1 MQINIYNIN
10 MFICFMFYEILTT
23 IVNFL
28 ILNIKDHS
36 TCKQGIRRSTL
47 HTSFKTSLINLTL
60 IFSLVFTLSACKQN
74 DSGADIDSSSSAK
87 VIAFNQDW
95 QFKKLSNKDIAIND
109 APWLKVTLPHS
120 AHIEPLI
127 VNDQWQG
134 LAEYKKVFNAPK
146 AWQGKTLLIR
156 FEAAMNHA
164 QVFLNDVKIGEHMGG
179 YLPFSLDMSKAIKLG
194 EDNTLVVKLNNQDNP
209 DIGPK
214 PLKRLD
220 FNTYGGLYRDVNIIV
235 KNALHITDEIAAN
248 KVASGGIFITTPVV
262 NEQQS
267 SINIKTHIANTSDS
281 LSKFSIRQTL
291 FTTDDVEVTSH
302 TESVSLA
309 ANTEQQ
315 FSHDLLVDNAKLWS
329 PNAPNLYVLKTDII
343 EDDTLVET
351 QSNRI
356 GIRSFEFNEKH
367 QLLINGE
374 ITFLR
379 GINRHQE
386 YPYVGYAT
394 SPQADYRDA
403 VKIKSA
409 GFDYVRL
416 SHYPHS
422 KAFMHAADE
431 LGLVLIDAI
440 LGWQFFNNTPE
451 FKTQILQ
458 TCHDLI
464 RRDRNHAS
472 VLAWECSLNESKMP
486 PAFVKQ
492 LNDVVHQEDST
503 RLSAGWKPGFDM
515 YLQARQ
521 HRMKKGHY
529 HEPTQP
535 YVVSEYGDWEYYAQN
550 AGLNQD
556 AWQDLKKEERTSR
569 QLLSAGEK
577 RLLQQ
582 AANLQEA
589 HNDNF
594 TVPAFA
600 DGYWVMFDYNRGY
613 YHDLESSGIM
623 SINRLPKY
631 GYYFYQSQRDANIL
645 SDMYASG
652 PMAFIASEWN
662 EKSSTLVTVFSNAQE
677 VELYLN
683 DKLIARNKPTDDKSS
698 TLLNNPPFKFNLDG
712 FTAGTLTA
720 KAFIDSKQV
729 ATHSVTTAEQF
740 AQLKVTIDESGKAPA
755 TGNKDVVFVHATFVD
770 AKGNIVPVNHEEI
783 VFTVQG
789 DISLMSDVAAK
800 SEQGIA
806 STLIEIG
813 HTLDG
818 ASIKATHSSGI
829 EQIFAF

>member
-1 MQINIYNIN
+1 M
-10 MFICFMFYEILTT
+10 
-23 IVNFL
+23 
-28 ILNIKDHS
+28 H
-36 TCKQGIRRSTL
+36 TL
-47 HTSFKTSLINLTL
+47 FKKLHINLAL
-60 IFSLVFTLSACKQN
+60 AFTLAFTVVGCEQK
-74 DSGADIDSSSSAK
+74 DSRSEVDISGTAQT
-87 VIAFNQDW
+87 VAFNQEW
-95 QFKKLSNKDIAIND
+95 QFKKLTNKDVAIAD
-109 APWLKVTLPHS
+109 STWVDVTLPHT
-120 AHIEPLI
+120 ANIEPII

-134 LAEYKKVFNAPK
+134 LAEYKKTFNAPK
-146 AWQGKTLLIR
+146 EWQGKTLLVR
-156 FEAAMNHA
+156 FEAAMSHA
-164 QVFLNDVKIGEHMGG
+164 HVFLNDVKIGEHMGG
-179 YLPFSLDMSKAIKLG
+179 YLPFSLDISSTIKLD
-194 EDNTLVVKLNNQDNP
+194 EENTLVVKLNNQDNP

-248 KVASGGIFITTPVV
+248 KVASGGIFITTPEVD
-262 NEQQS
+262 EKQS
-267 SINIKTHIANTSDS
+267 SVNIKTHIANTRDAA
-281 LSKFSIRQTL
+281 SKFSIRQTL
-291 FTTDDVEVTSH
+291 FTADDVEVTTH

-309 ANTEQQ
+309 ANTDQQ
-315 FSHDLLVDNAKLWS
+315 FSQDLVVNNAKLWS
-329 PNAPNLYVLKTDII
+329 PNTPNLYTVKTDIF
-343 EDDTLVET
+343 EGSTLIET

-356 GIRSFEFNEKH
+356 GIRSFKFNDKH
-367 QLLINGE
+367 ELLINGE
-374 ITFLR
+374 VTFLR
-379 GINRHQE
+379 GVNRHQE

-451 FKTQILQ
+451 FKAQILQ

-486 PAFVKQ
+486 PAFVNQ

-569 QLLSAGEK
+569 QLLNSGEK

-582 AANLQEA
+582 AKNLQEA

-594 TVPAFA
+594 SIPAFA

-631 GYYFYQSQRDANIL
+631 SFYFYQSQRDANIT
-645 SDMYASG
+645 SDKYASG

-662 EKSSTLVTVFSNAQE
+662 EESSTQVTVFSNAQE

-683 DKLIARNKPTDDKSS
+683 DKLIARNKPTEDKNS
-698 TLLNNPPFKFNLDG
+698 TLINNPPFKFNLDG

-720 KAFIDSKQV
+720 KAFIDGKQV

-740 AQLKVTIDESGKAPA
+740 AQLKITIDESGKAPA

-770 AKGNIVPVNHEEI
+770 AKGNVVPVNNEDI
-783 VFTVQG
+783 VFTAQG
-789 DISLMSDVAAK
+789 DITVISKDSVK

-813 HTLDG
+813 DTLKG
-818 ASIKATHSSGI
+818 ATVTATHSSGI
-829 EQIFAF
+829 TQTFTF